1 MMAVFVLFM
10 LCCRWLVIRWRL
22 WTWPP
27 YSGRTCCTSRRAQR
41 RSSAWRARH
50 EWRTALLSSAWCS
63 SWSTRTSPCSRY
75 ITHAPW
81 PYDWDMRM
89 LSQRK
94 YINKNKSP
102 LLWLFVMT
110 VLWKCL
116 RCSLCQHSPLACPKK
131 GCWDDLDHLSLNEGQ
146 VCLQNRN
153 MQGF

>member
-1 MMAVFVLFM
+1 MIGNKM
-10 LCCRWLVIRWRL
+10 
-22 WTWPP
+22 
-27 YSGRTCCTSRRAQR
+27 TSLNLATIFGPNLLHKQKSSEKEFSVE
-41 RSSAWRARH
+41 SSARM
-50 EWRTALLSSAWCS
+50 EDSAAIIS
-63 SWSTRTSPCSRY
+63 VVQLMIDTHQSLFTVHHTRT
-75 ITHAPW
+75 W

-94 YINKNKSP
+94 YNNKNKSP

-153 MQGF
+153 MQGFLGRLHPLKG